1 MFLHLGGDIVVK
13 TKTIIAIMDLE
24 TSSVSKITKEFLKI
38 ATKEDNV
45 ININTYEL
53 PKSYVIC
60 EENGEKKVY
69 VSDGFVISKNLSVN
83 MIVTVDQEFRYSAHN
98 PVLLEVTLK

>member
-13 TKTIIAIMDLE
+13 TKTIIAIMDME
-24 TSSVSKITKEFLKI
+24 TSSVSKITKKFLKI

-69 VSDGFVISKNLSVN
+69 VSPISSKTLFKRAENKNISEIL
-83 MIVTVDQEFRYSAHN
+83 QF
-98 PVLLEVTLK
+98 